1 MIVWLLLTFT
11 ALAESSFQTRRSH
24 SCPDLCSCSLTASG
38 ANVLCN
44 QSSLTYFPEH
54 GLPPNTTHL
63 SFQGTQLSNI
73 TAGHLSAVP
82 FLTYLRLYYNNLT
95 SLPPE
100 LPVVVSHLNELD
112 LSGNQLVHLPPN
124 VFSHASLYRLIL
136 RSNLLEKADADWF
149 PDNSSLTFLDLS
161 WNRLTSI
168 PATLLHKLPNLE
180 VLDLSDN
187 NLQELQ
193 EDALKNLHH
202 LETLNLG
209 GNKLMTLKPATFA
222 HNRKLSQ
229 LHLHENQLQE
239 LPANL
244 LKGLQN
250 LQLLFLFKNQLRY
263 LPSGLLDE
271 TKSSFGVILSGNP
284 WECDGKIEY
293 LWKWLSDRLQN
304 VFFLNEVTCGGPKA
318 LRDQQIVSLTESQLG
333 LTKSQSNNHN

>member
-1 MIVWLLLTFT
+1 VVSGSTQPPPGMIVWLLLTFT

-100 LPVVVSHLNELD
+100 LPVVVSYLNELD

-124 VFSHASLYRLIL
+124 VFSHASLY
-136 RSNLLEKADADWF
+136 
-149 PDNSSLTFLDLS
+149 SSLTFLDLS

-193 EDALKNLHH
+193 ED
-202 LETLNLG
+202 
-209 GNKLMTLKPATFA
+209 
-222 HNRKLSQ
+222 
-229 LHLHENQLQE
+229 
-239 LPANL
+239 
-244 LKGLQN
+244 
-250 LQLLFLFKNQLRY
+250 
-263 LPSGLLDE
+263 

-318 LRDQQIVSLTESQLG
+318 LRDQQIVSLTETCGSAWAVQWLS
-333 LTKSQSNNHN
+333 LAADLFWMCLNISLFSLSLVSSFMLSVNISSCTHTLFL